1 MRCVSYARA
10 HVSLATTLETGPEK
24 ARYREVQRLVRSHT
38 AGGWGGQGLDLGR
51 APRKCQPFA
60 TALTA
65 HESAVTWKLHLD
77 RGRSQQGDG
86 KWGGCV
92 VAGDGDGKADVWHH
106 HAAGPRQWREPV
118 STAWLGCS
126 RMGCRQALGRG
137 SRAPPGGSAEGREA
151 CDLTVWATGQ

>member
-38 AGGWGGQGLDLGR
+38 AGGWGGQGLHLGR

-77 RGRSQQGDG
+77 KGRSQQGDG
-86 KWGGCV
+86 KWGGCA

-106 HAAGPRQWREPV
+106 HAAGPRRWRTYIDCLARMQQDGV
-118 STAWLGCS
+118 QTGSGTRLSCSTGWECG
-126 RMGCRQALGRG
+126 GEG
-137 SRAPPGGSAEGREA
+137 S
-151 CDLTVWATGQ
+151 L